1 MGGAC
6 STHERLETH
15 MKYWS
20 ENQKGRD
27 LSEDLDVDGKIV
39 LEFILGKKMRRCRLD
54 ASDSIGTRGG
64 FL

>member
-1 MGGAC
+1 
-6 STHERLETH
+6 